1 MECGNRKVQEV
12 NEVNVVNEVQEV
24 NGVIGKRWA
33 FIVGI
38 EDVAHWVA
46 PHFRAG

>member
-12 NEVNVVNEVQEV
+12 NEVQEV
-24 NGVIGKRWA
+24 NGVNGVNGKRWA

>member
-12 NEVNVVNEVQEV
+12 NEVQEV
-24 NGVIGKRWA
+24 NGVNGVNGKRWA

-38 EDVAHWVA
+38 EDVSLWVA
-46 PHFRAG
+46 PHGSAG